1 MANLDKSNV
10 VNGNTISASDITAL
24 YDTFTGANTAN
35 NINILG
41 GSNNFAGT
49 SSRASTLLSTGV
61 GANVNY
67 AVPFI
72 NTASSD
78 YSSFL
83 YDTNDKILYNPS
95 TNLLTVTASLAVTSS
110 FALDSGAP
118 TQVLI
123 AASPDS
129 VTPAGAPAPWTPFG
143 GVLDTSQVAFVDLQ
157 QVFGFTPIS
166 GFGIDI
172 IVTAN
177 EIAPTSGSPGV
188 AVSPFI
194 DFAGQSNLLYFA
206 GNSGAGANALV
217 VYQGWYRV

>member
-61 GANVNY
+61 GANINY

-83 YDTNDKILYNPS
+83 YDTNDQILYNPS
-95 TNLLTVTASLAVTSS
+95 TNLLTVTSSFAVTSS
-110 FALDSGAP
+110 YAITSEPP

-123 AASPDS
+123 ATSPDS
-129 VTPAGAPAPWTPFG
+129 VNPASAAPWFPFG
-143 GVLDTSQVAFVDLQ
+143 GVLDTSQAAFVDLQ
-157 QVFGFTPIS
+157 QVFGFTPNS

-194 DFAGQSNLLYFA
+194 DFAGQANLLYFA

-217 VYQGWYRV
+217 VYQGWYRA

>member
-24 YDTFTGANTAN
+24 YDTFTGVNTAN
-35 NINILG
+35 NIDIQGTDNNFRGTASKADTLRYTNG
-41 GSNNFAGT
+41 SSNHEYSLVFVTGSSQYKTAFVDSNNAIT
-49 SSRASTLLSTGV
+49 
-61 GANVNY
+61 
-67 AVPFI
+67 
-72 NTASSD
+72 
-78 YSSFL
+78 
-83 YDTNDKILYNPS
+83 YNPS
-95 TNLLTVTASLAVTSS
+95 TDLLTVTASLAVTSS

-123 AASPDS
+123 SVSPDS
-129 VTPAGAPAPWTPFG
+129 VTPAGAAAPWTPFG
-143 GVLDTSQVAFVDLQ
+143 GVLDTSQAAFVDLQ

-177 EIAPTSGSPGV
+177 EIAPSGGSPGI

-194 DFAGQSNLLYFA
+194 DFAGQANELFFA
-206 GNSGAGANALV
+206 GNSGAGVNALV

>member
-24 YDTFTGANTAN
+24 YDTLTGANTAN

-72 NTASSD
+72 NTSSSD

-83 YDTNDKILYNPS
+83 YDTSNGILYNPS
-95 TNLLTVTASLAVTSS
+95 SNLLTVTSSFAVTSS
-110 FALDSGAP
+110 YAES
-118 TQVLI
+118 
-123 AASPDS
+123 AASPISVLNKISPDS
-129 VTPAGAPAPWTPFG
+129 QTPSPLKAWYPFG
-143 GVLDTSQVAFVDLQ
+143 GIMDTTSVASVDLFT
-157 QVFGFTPIS
+157 VFGFTPVI
-166 GFGIDI
+166 GFGGDI

-177 EIAPTSGSPGV
+177 IIGTGGPGIAINPVLTLGPPATLAFDGTTSG
-188 AVSPFI
+188 
-194 DFAGQSNLLYFA
+194 D
-206 GNSGAGANALV
+206 V
-217 VYQGWYRV
+217 VMYQGWYSV